1 MIHFLH
7 CAIIT
12 RTKKYLFS
20 NSIQDILTP
29 PFENEVQ
36 DPFGDDVPTAKP
48 PKQVI
53 YKVITK
59 EPPEIDEFGTTKRV
73 IYRLAT
79 TPIPHQQG
87 GITNKQNVEF
97 HTVQPIVIPPKNKAK
112 TTTTLAPV
120 TKKTHETP
128 HDPNSYF
135 AVIPYNDIT
144 KLFELLNKHT
154 KPATKGGYKKKSP
167 KKSHKTTTT
176 HKPHKTTTKKPKV
189 IHHVGYGKKKVKQK
203 KKKKKKKVVYVRKSL
218 KLKHSFTFLR
228 FWCFHLQKCA
238 SSNSGIFAFFAFV
251 TLNINVTLSFM
262 FTVMV
267 TIMITGTAGCKYT
280 TV

>member
-7 CAIIT
+7 WLYHYVLHVPIST
-12 RTKKYLFS
+12 YLFS

-59 EPPEIDEFGTTKRV
+59 EPPEVDEFGTTKRV

-79 TPIPHQQG
+79 TPVPHQQG

-112 TTTTLAPV
+112 TTTTQAPV
-120 TKKTHETP
+120 TKKPHETP

-154 KPATKGGYKKKSP
+154 KPAAKGGYKKKSP

-203 KKKKKKKVVYVRKSL
+203 KKKKKKKVVYVRKSV
-218 KLKHSFTFLR
+218 KLKKGFTFLVFSISEMR
-228 FWCFHLQKCA
+228 QQQFRNLCVFRICYFEYQCDVEFYVHCDGY
-238 SSNSGIFAFFAFV
+238 NHDHRNGR
-251 TLNINVTLSFM
+251 M
-262 FTVMV
+262 
-267 TIMITGTAGCKYT
+267 
-280 TV
+280 